1 MNNAHEAI
9 LSALFTLLQDS
20 VVVNFT
26 GNGASTSPTVSTLSS
41 TIGFFTGLPVFGPGV
56 PRGAVISSFDPLAA
70 TVTLDQN
77 LTANSTSGAFATGFL
92 TASRRLELWT
102 EVSAQP
108 ALFLRHT
115 GDTDDYQNTVLQKT
129 TLEAE
134 IWIYSKSGQN
144 PNGVPD
150 TALNNLITAV
160 RSALAPDRRGYPQTL
175 GGLVQWARIEGRSEY
190 DPGDLDDQAKA
201 LIPVKILCP

>member
-20 VVVNFT
+20 VVVGFT
-26 GNGASTSPTVSTLSS
+26 GDGATATPTISNLSS
-41 TIGFFTGLPVFGPGV
+41 TKGFFAGLPVFGPGA
-56 PRGAVISSFDPLAA
+56 PRGAVISSFDPVAMTLM
-70 TVTLDQN
+70 LDQN
-77 LTANSTSGAFATGFL
+77 LTADSTGGSFSTGFL
-92 TASRRLELWT
+92 SASRRLQLWT

-115 GDTDDYQNTVLQKT
+115 GDTDDYQNTVLQQT
-129 TLEAE
+129 ILEAE
-134 IWIYSKSGQN
+134 IWIYSRAGQN
-144 PNGVPD
+144 PDSVPD

-160 RSALAPDRRGYPQTL
+160 RWALAPDPRGFPQTL

-201 LIPVKILCP
+201 LIPVRILCP